1 MVQFRRI
8 LSLFAA
14 IAVTP
19 VFARAQNAGNGF
31 LFGRPTAVLALRGGW
46 AIPRDQSDLFSYTT
60 ELLTLNRRDFSSP
73 DLVADIAFRVTDRTQ
88 IVLSSGLSGMDHE
101 SEFRN
106 FIDNNDKPIEQ
117 TTSFRRVPITIGVKR
132 YLTAPGRSIGRF
144 AWIPSRVAP
153 YVGAGAGMMW
163 YRFRQA
169 GDFINFETTDVFS
182 SILDSQGWT
191 KTANVLAGVEYSL
204 GSSFALTSEARYG
217 WAKAKLSSDF
227 SGFER
232 VDLSGLSTTVGLAVR
247 F

>member
-14 IAVTP
+14 VAVTP
-19 VFARAQNAGNGF
+19 VFARAQDAGNGF
-31 LFGRPTAVLALRGGW
+31 LFGPPSAMLALRGGW
-46 AIPRDQSDLFSYTT
+46 AIARAKSDLFSYTT
-60 ELLTLNRRDFSSP
+60 ELLTLKRGDFSSP
-73 DLVADIAFRVTDRTQ
+73 DLVADVAFRVTDRTQ
-88 IVLSSGLSGMDHE
+88 IVVSGGVSGMDRE

-117 TTSFRRVPITIGVKR
+117 TTSFRRVPVTIGVKR
-132 YLTAPGRSIGRF
+132 YLTSPGRSIGRF

-182 SILDSQGWT
+182 STLDSQGWT

-204 GSSFALTSEARYG
+204 GSVFALTSEARYG
-217 WAKAKLSSDF
+217 WAKAGLSSDF